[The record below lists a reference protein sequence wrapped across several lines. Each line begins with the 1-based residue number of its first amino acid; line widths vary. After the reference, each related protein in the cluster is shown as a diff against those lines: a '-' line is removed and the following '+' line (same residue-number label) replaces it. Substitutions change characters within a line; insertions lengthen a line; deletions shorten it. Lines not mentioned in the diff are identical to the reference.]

1 MIEEAIILSGGL
13 GTRLRDTVPG
23 IPKTLAPVGGSPFL
37 KYVIDF
43 LILNGVKHF
52 VFSLGF
58 KHELISQYINIQ
70 FPYLNCTT
78 SVEKEP
84 LGTGGAIFNSLK
96 ACKDE
101 NIFIVNG
108 DTLFKIDLSSL
119 SHFHLKN
126 EAACTL
132 SLKYMKDINRYGVV
146 EMDSSSTITGF
157 KEKAKYPNGL
167 INGGV
172 YALNIPRFKQAVF
185 PEKFSFETEYLEKY
199 IGNQKIM
206 GLVQDAYFIDI
217 GIPEDFEKANRE
229 LGNHT

>member
-1 MIEEAIILSGGL
+1 MIEEAVILSGGL
-13 GTRLRDTVPG
+13 GTRLRNTVPD
-23 IPKTLAPVGGSPFL
+23 IPKTLAPVGESPFL

-58 KHELISQYINIQ
+58 KHELISQYISTQ
-70 FPYLNCTT
+70 FPNLNYTIV
-78 SVEKEP
+78 VEKEP
-84 LGTGGAIFNSLK
+84 LGTGGAVFNSLK

-108 DTLFKIDLSSL
+108 DTLFKIDLSLL

-146 EMDSSSTITGF
+146 EINSSGTITGF
-157 KEKAKYPNGL
+157 KEKAKYHNGL

-172 YALNIPRFKQAVF
+172 YALNIPRFMQATF

-206 GLVQDAYFIDI
+206 GMVQDAYFIDI

-229 LGNHT
+229 LGNLT